1 VLRGTIPPGGSVPL
15 HAHADPETFLM
26 RSRDVEGL
34 VMAPDGHRRVP
45 LRAGEVFHV
54 PGQAPHAWRNRSAA
68 PAVMDVVTTARLA
81 SVFREVGS
89 PAGAGRA
96 AEPPHAAAVRHFP
109 EVSERYGY
117 WNATPEENARVGL
130 AVAFAGGAN

>member
-1 VLRGTIPPGGSVPL
+1 
-15 HAHADPETFLM
+15 
-26 RSRDVEGL
+26 
-34 VMAPDGHRRVP
+34 MAQP
-45 LRAGEVFHV
+45 LRRAGGH
-54 PGQAPHAWRNRSAA
+54 GRRHDGAA
-68 PAVMDVVTTARLA
+68 GVRL
-81 SVFREVGS
+81 REVGS

-130 AVAFAGGAN
+130 AVASAGGAN